1 MRIYTV
7 KQKAIIHK
15 TPDALTNHTNHK
27 SQTFLWQHI
36 AEELKKQNS
45 YVFVMEKKGIKCCM
59 KKVRSGFQQIYD
71 SSRWDFS
78 IHLTKAFQQAELS
91 VIVHLSYSY
100 TVGL

>member
-1 MRIYTV
+1 MHFNIFS
-7 KQKAIIHK
+7 
-15 TPDALTNHTNHK
+15 HK

-36 AEELKKQNS
+36 AEEFLKS
-45 YVFVMEKKGIKCCM
+45 HALASEWKKGIKCCM

-91 VIVHLSYSY
+91 VIVHISYSY